1 MASKVS
7 TLVNCSDIEE
17 VECLNDFV
25 ESIQQ
30 EMSVNGAIPF
40 TIPAESIAQLTK
52 NAKTM
57 FYKSYEDASEEM
69 FIAIPESEIRKRSFQ
84 RGIHTMDGPGDN
96 KVTAKFKKGEGDN
109 PNTGHTRGTYLL
121 PEGVISVV
129 GVYSLGGWSGE
140 AGWNTGLLGKNSG
153 DVSLHRMVYQSVY
166 DRTMAV
172 SADNTMYYI
181 CTEAFL
187 DMSRQIFQ
195 NMISF
200 KYNRLTNNLRFLGEL
215 PKSDVILDVLV
226 RVPDCDLYNDDLFR
240 RYVIADCKIQL
251 GRILG
256 AFSYQMPGNVSINV
270 EAIANEGTT
279 EKENILQEL
288 KDMSGAWYILTT

>member
-1 MASKVS
+1 MSKVS
-7 TLVNCSDIEE
+7 TLVNCSNIDE

-25 ESIQQ
+25 ESIQN

-57 FYKSYEDASEEM
+57 FYKMYEDASEEM
-69 FIAIPESEIRKRSFQ
+69 FIAIPESEIRKKSFS
-84 RGIHTMDGPGDN
+84 RGIHAMDGPGDN
-96 KVTAKFKKGEGDN
+96 KVTSNKE
-109 PNTGHTRGTYLL
+109 HTRGTYLL

-140 AGWNTGLLGKNSG
+140 AGWNTGLLGKNAG

-240 RYVIADCKIQL
+240 RYVIADCKVQL
-251 GRILG
+251 SRIMG
-256 AFSYQMPGNVSINV
+256 AFSYQMPGNISVNV
-270 EAIANEGTT
+270 EAIANEGST

-288 KDMSGAWYILTT
+288 KDMSGAWYILTS

>member
-1 MASKVS
+1 MSKVS
-7 TLVNCSDIEE
+7 SLVNCSDIEE

-25 ESIQQ
+25 ESIQN

-40 TIPAESIAQLTK
+40 TIPAESIAQITK

-57 FYKSYEDASEEM
+57 FYKSYEDASEEL
-69 FIAIPESEIRKRSFQ
+69 FIAIPESEIRKKSFQ

-96 KVTAKFKKGEGDN
+96 KVTDKKE
-109 PNTGHTRGTYLL
+109 HTRGTYTL

-187 DMSRQIFQ
+187 DISRQIFQ

-200 KYNRLTNNLRFLGEL
+200 RYNRLTNNLRFLGEL

-240 RYVIADCKIQL
+240 RYVIADCKVQL
-251 GRILG
+251 SRILG
-256 AFSYQMPGNVSINV
+256 AFSYQLPGNISVNV
-270 EAIANEGTT
+270 EAIANEGST
-279 EKENILQEL
+279 EKEQILQEL
-288 KDMSGAWYILTT
+288 KDMSGSWYIMTS

>member
-1 MASKVS
+1 MSKVS
-7 TLVNCSDIEE
+7 TLVNCSDVEE

-25 ESIQQ
+25 ESIQN

-57 FYKSYEDASEEM
+57 FYKMYEDASEEM

-84 RGIHTMDGPGDN
+84 RGIHTMKNPGDS
-96 KVTAKFKKGEGDN
+96 KVTNKNE
-109 PNTGHTRGTYLL
+109 HTRGTYLL

-240 RYVIADCKIQL
+240 RYVIADCKVQL
-251 GRILG
+251 SRILG
-256 AFSYQMPGNVSINV
+256 AFSYQMPGNISVNV
-270 EAIANEGTT
+270 EAIANEGST
-279 EKENILQEL
+279 EKEQILQEL
-288 KDMSGAWYILTT
+288 KDMSGAWYIMTS

>member
-1 MASKVS
+1 MSKVS
-7 TLVNCSDIEE
+7 SLVNCSDIEE

-25 ESIQQ
+25 ESVQN
-30 EMSVNGAIPF
+30 EMSVQGAIPF

-57 FYKSYEDASEEM
+57 FYKMYEDASEEM
-69 FIAIPESEIRKRSFQ
+69 FIAIPESEIRKKSFQ

-109 PNTGHTRGTYLL
+109 PNTGHTRGTYTL

-129 GVYSLGGWSGE
+129 GVYEIGAFSGE
-140 AGWNTGLLGKNSG
+140 SGWNSGLLGKSAG
-153 DVSLHRMVYQSVY
+153 DVSLNRMVYQSVY

-240 RYVIADCKIQL
+240 RYVIADCKVQL
-251 GRILG
+251 SRILG
-256 AFSYQMPGNVSINV
+256 AFSYQLPGNISVNV
-270 EAIANEGTT
+270 EAIANEGST
-279 EKENILQEL
+279 EKEQILQEL
-288 KDMSGAWYILTT
+288 KDMSGAWYIMTS

>member
-1 MASKVS
+1 MSKVS
-7 TLVNCSDIEE
+7 SLVNCSDVEE

-25 ESIQQ
+25 ESIQN

-40 TIPAESIAQLTK
+40 TIPAESIAQITK

-96 KVTAKFKKGEGDN
+96 KVTSKFKKGEGDN
-109 PNTGHTRGTYLL
+109 PNTGHTRGTYTL

-240 RYVIADCKIQL
+240 RYVIADCKVQL
-251 GRILG
+251 SRILG
-256 AFSYQMPGNVSINV
+256 AFSYQLPGNITVNV
-270 EAIANEGTT
+270 EAIANEGAT
-279 EKENILQEL
+279 EKENIIQEL
-288 KDMSGAWYILTT
+288 KDMSGAWYILTS

>member
-1 MASKVS
+1 MSKVS
-7 TLVNCSDIEE
+7 TLVNCSNIDE

-25 ESIQQ
+25 ESIQN

-57 FYKSYEDASEEM
+57 FYKMYEDASEEM
-69 FIAIPESEIRKRSFQ
+69 FIAIPESEIRKKSFS

-96 KVTAKFKKGEGDN
+96 KVTSNKE
-109 PNTGHTRGTYLL
+109 HTRGTYLL

-140 AGWNTGLLGKNSG
+140 AGWNTGLLGKNAG

-240 RYVIADCKIQL
+240 RYVIADCKVQL
-251 GRILG
+251 SRIMG
-256 AFSYQMPGNVSINV
+256 AFSYQMPGNINVNV
-270 EAIANEGTT
+270 EAIANEGST
-279 EKENILQEL
+279 EKESIIQEL

>member
-1 MASKVS
+1 MSKVS
-7 TLVNCSDIEE
+7 SLVNCSDLEA

-25 ESIQQ
+25 ESVQN

-57 FYKSYEDASEEM
+57 FYKMYEDASEEV
-69 FIAIPESEIRKRSFQ
+69 FLAIPESEIRKRQFQ
-84 RGIHTMDGPGDN
+84 KGIDY
-96 KVTAKFKKGEGDN
+96 VKGEGDDDF
-109 PNTGHTRGTYLL
+109 TTKEQRHHRGTYTL
-121 PEGVISVV
+121 PDGVISVV
-129 GVYSLGGWSGE
+129 GVYALNSWAGE
-140 AGWNTGLLGKNSG
+140 AGWNTGLLGKNAG

-187 DMSRQIFQ
+187 DISRQIFQ

-240 RYVIADCKIQL
+240 RYVIADCKVQL
-251 GRILG
+251 SRIMG
-256 AFSYQMPGNVSINV
+256 AFSYQMPGNISVNV
-270 EAIANEGTT
+270 EAIANEGST
-279 EKENILQEL
+279 EKENIIQEL
-288 KDMSGAWYILTT
+288 KDMSGAWYILTS

>member
-7 TLVNCSDIEE
+7 TLVNCSNIDE

-57 FYKSYEDASEEM
+57 FYKMYEDASEEM

-84 RGIHTMDGPGDN
+84 RGIHSMEGPGDN
-96 KVTAKFKKGEGDN
+96 KVTSNKE
-109 PNTGHTRGTYLL
+109 HTRGTYLL
-121 PEGVISVV
+121 PEGVVSVV

-240 RYVIADCKIQL
+240 RYVIADCKVQL
-251 GRILG
+251 SRILG
-256 AFSYQMPGNVSINV
+256 AFSYQMPGNISVNV
-270 EAIANEGTT
+270 EAIANEGST

>member
-1 MASKVS
+1 MSKVS
-7 TLVNCSDIEE
+7 TLVNCSNIDE

-25 ESIQQ
+25 ESIQN

-57 FYKSYEDASEEM
+57 FYKMYEDASEEM
-69 FIAIPESEIRKRSFQ
+69 FIAIPESEIRKKSFS
-84 RGIHTMDGPGDN
+84 RGIHSMEGPGDN
-96 KVTAKFKKGEGDN
+96 KVTSNKE
-109 PNTGHTRGTYLL
+109 HTRGTYLL
-121 PEGVISVV
+121 PEGVVSVV

-140 AGWNTGLLGKNSG
+140 AGWNTGLLGKNAG

-240 RYVIADCKIQL
+240 RYVIADCKVQL
-251 GRILG
+251 SRIMG
-256 AFSYQMPGNVSINV
+256 AFSYQMPGNINVNV
-270 EAIANEGTT
+270 EAIANEGST
-279 EKENILQEL
+279 EKENIIQEL

>member
-1 MASKVS
+1 MSKVS
-7 TLVNCSDIEE
+7 SLVNCSDIEE

-25 ESIQQ
+25 ESIQN
-30 EMSVNGAIPF
+30 EISVNGAIPF
-40 TIPAESIAQLTK
+40 TIPAESIAQITK

-57 FYKSYEDASEEM
+57 FYKMYEDSTEEM

-96 KVTAKFKKGEGDN
+96 KATAKFKKGEGDN
-109 PNTGHTRGTYLL
+109 PNTGHTRGTYTL
-121 PEGVISVV
+121 PDGVISVV
-129 GVYSLGGWSGE
+129 GVYEIGAFSGE
-140 AGWNTGLLGKNSG
+140 SGWNSGLLGKSAG
-153 DVSLHRMVYQSVY
+153 DVSLNRMVYQSVY

-187 DMSRQIFQ
+187 DISRQIFQ

-251 GRILG
+251 RRLLG
-256 AFSYQMPGNVSINV
+256 SYNYNMPGNITINV
-270 EAIANEGTT
+270 DSIADDGKT
-279 EKENILQEL
+279 EKEQVIQEL
-288 KDMSGAWYILTT
+288 KDMSGAWYILTS